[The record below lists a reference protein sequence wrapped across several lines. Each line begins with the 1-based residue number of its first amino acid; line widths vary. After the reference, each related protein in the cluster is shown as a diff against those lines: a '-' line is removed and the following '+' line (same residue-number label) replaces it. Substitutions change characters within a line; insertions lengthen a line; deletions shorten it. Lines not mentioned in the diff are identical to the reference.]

1 MIWIGVDAHKRVHQA
16 VALRRDGE
24 ISERT
29 IGNTPEGWAS
39 LLAWGQQ
46 WPERL
51 WAVEGSGSLGRG
63 VAQFLAEHG
72 QRVHEVSPKWTA
84 QRRRTLRKPGKSD
97 RLDAL
102 AVAHLLREEATTLP
116 LVLPDEE
123 AVATV
128 QLWSRLR
135 EDVVGDMT
143 RVRNRLHALLLL
155 CDPTYKTHIPDL
167 TTRTGIRACRTYTA
181 PGQGALARHREQ
193 AVRQVAAQLMLLAD
207 QEQQLHRQLE
217 DAVAQHFAPL
227 QAIPGLGPLTAAAL
241 VAELGAPRP
250 GLGESQLAALAGV
263 APLEASSAGGVR
275 HRLNRQGNRR
285 LNRLFHQITLTQ
297 QRIYPPAQ
305 RYLARRK
312 QEGRTPREA
321 RRALKRLL
329 VRSVWRQWQACW
341 SPTPGVA
348 PMAA

>member
-1 MIWIGVDAHKRVHQA
+1 MMWIGVDAHKRVHQA
-16 VALRRDGE
+16 VALGQDGE
-24 ISERT
+24 LGERT
-29 IGNTPEGWAS
+29 IENTPDGWAT
-39 LLAWGQQ
+39 LLTWAER

-51 WAVEGSGSLGRG
+51 WAVEGAGSLGRG
-63 VAQFLAEHG
+63 VAQFLAGRGE
-72 QRVHEVSPKWTA
+72 QVHEVSPKWTA

-102 AVAHLLREEATTLP
+102 AVARLLREEAATLP
-116 LVLPDEE
+116 LILPDEE

-135 EDVVGDMT
+135 EDLVADMT

-155 CDPTYKTHIPDL
+155 CDPEYKRRVPDL
-167 TTRTGIRACRTYTA
+167 TTRTGMRACLAYTA
-181 PGQGALARHREQ
+181 PGQDAVARAREQVVRLVAAHLAVLVDQEQHLHKQLEQ
-193 AVRQVAAQLMLLAD
+193 AVAQ
-207 QEQQLHRQLE
+207 R
-217 DAVAQHFAPL
+217 FAPL
-227 QAIPGLGPLTAAAL
+227 EAIPGLGPLTAAAL

-250 GLGESQLAALAGV
+250 GLGPSQLAALAGV

-275 HRLNRQGNRR
+275 HRLSRQGNRR

-305 RYLARRK
+305 AYLARRK

-341 SPTPGVA
+341 SR
-348 PMAA
+348 